1 MSQFH
6 IMSQFENL
14 TIQSETA
21 NVNESGRVVIPASYR
36 RVLGL
41 NRGGQVIFI
50 VRGDEVQITTRRQM
64 LERARQ
70 RIRKYV
76 KPGTSLAEE
85 LIAERRKA
93 ATRE

>member
-1 MSQFH
+1 
-6 IMSQFENL
+6 MSQFENL